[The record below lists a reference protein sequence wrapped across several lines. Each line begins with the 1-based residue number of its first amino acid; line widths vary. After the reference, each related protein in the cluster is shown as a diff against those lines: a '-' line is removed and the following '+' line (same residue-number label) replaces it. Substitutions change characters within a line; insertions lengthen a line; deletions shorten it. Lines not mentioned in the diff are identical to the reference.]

1 MAEDAI
7 SKIDEKVK
15 NNKVMVYMKGTPDF
29 PQCGFSAHT
38 VEILKSYGL
47 PFASDDVLAD
57 PAVRDGIKRY
67 SNWPTIPQVY
77 INGEFVGGC
86 DIVREMHATGDL
98 HKLMDQ
104 AFGQEG
110 KG

>member
-38 VEILKSYGL
+38 VEILKSYGV
-47 PFASDDVLAD
+47 AI
-57 PAVRDGIKRY
+57 RQR
-67 SNWPTIPQVY
+67 
-77 INGEFVGGC
+77 
-86 DIVREMHATGDL
+86 
-98 HKLMDQ
+98 
-104 AFGQEG
+104 
-110 KG
+110 